1 MTTINDSNNYYN
13 TYDNNCY
20 QVDNTNKYN
29 NLYIDDDIDKE
40 DELIPNEDIYYI
52 NKPYQPNNKVSN
64 QTKIK
69 DKEKNKEEEE
79 DISSL
84 VSTITELV
92 KSVNQMQVQLDK
104 YIDTSN
110 QKIVSMTERIS
121 IIERKYEDIS
131 SENYIL
137 KNEIFMLKKKD

>member
-1 MTTINDSNNYYN
+1 MTLNESNYYNSYDNNYY
-13 TYDNNCY
+13 Y
-20 QVDNTNKYN
+20 QVDKKN

-64 QTKIK
+64 QIK
-69 DKEKNKEEEE
+69 SNKTKNKNEDEGEE
-79 DISSL
+79 DFSSF

-110 QKIVSMTERIS
+110 QKIISMTERIS

>member
-1 MTTINDSNNYYN
+1 M
-13 TYDNNCY
+13 
-20 QVDNTNKYN
+20 
-29 NLYIDDDIDKE
+29 
-40 DELIPNEDIYYI
+40 
-52 NKPYQPNNKVSN
+52 
-64 QTKIK
+64 
-69 DKEKNKEEEE
+69 
-79 DISSL
+79 
-84 VSTITELV
+84 STITELV

-110 QKIVSMTERIS
+110 QKIISMTERIS